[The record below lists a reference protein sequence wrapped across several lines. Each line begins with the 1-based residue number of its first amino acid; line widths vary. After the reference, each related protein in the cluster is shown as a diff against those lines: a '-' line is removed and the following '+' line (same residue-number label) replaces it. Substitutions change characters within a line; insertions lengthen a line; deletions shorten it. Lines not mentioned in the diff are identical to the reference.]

1 MSSADDDTE
10 LRFDPFGVFE
20 FEEEEKRKAKEKR
33 KKLATE
39 AEKIAAHTEAAEKA
53 AVEKAAA
60 EKAAAEKAAAE
71 KAAADKEQ
79 EASPVDIAFE
89 AYLRAEGLKEDS
101 NDEDS
106 VEESSAVQGTEDVSL
121 NEVPAQL
128 GASLAQ
134 SQGTEAVSSN
144 EVAGVCLLVYHASLY
159 TVM

>member
-1 MSSADDDTE
+1 MRLSNSGEHGSGAGDCSHPLNSDVRRCDFLQE
-10 LRFDPFGVFE
+10 IV
-20 FEEEEKRKAKEKR
+20 
-33 KKLATE
+33 
-39 AEKIAAHTEAAEKA
+39 AET
-53 AVEKAAA
+53 
-60 EKAAAEKAAAE
+60 
-71 KAAADKEQ
+71 EQ

-89 AYLRAEGLKEDS
+89 AYMRAQVLEEDS
-101 NDEDS
+101 DDENS

-159 TVM
+159 TVIRYTACIAFDTIVEFDDIVGECKRTRTS